1 MAILV
6 GLGSPLL
13 DITANVGTEFLEKYG
28 LEENGAV
35 LIDEENKGTFM
46 PIFNEVLALDS
57 VTLLP
62 GGSALNTIRVFQWV
76 LNGINGT
83 NKNERATFFGSVGMG
98 PIVRFVRASPAA
110 DKFTLDFLYLPEN
123 AELIEASKCF
133 YSAAFFLAVC
143 PEAVLHLAMTAAKL
157 ERPFLFN
164 LSAEYIAGRY
174 KKELN
179 EILPFVDVLFAND
192 GEAIAYAPTNGF
204 KSTCD
209 LHKIALDLT
218 RIEKAREGLGRIVL
232 ITRGDRPLIVA
243 QNGITKEFPV
253 ILVEKMVDTNGAGD
267 AFCGGFLA
275 AFACGFPMEKCIKY
289 ALSSAA
295 TIVQQKGCTFPE
307 AWELSASD

>member
-13 DITANVGTEFLEKYG
+13 DITANVGAEFLEKYG

-46 PIFNEVLALDS
+46 QTFNEVLALDS

-76 LNGINGT
+76 LNGINGA
-83 NKNERATFFGSVGMG
+83 NKNERATFFGSVGSDREAEMLIEKTSETGVDVKFQQIQGVRTGTCLSLIRG
-98 PIVRFVRASPAA
+98 PNRSLCACLAAA
-110 DKFTLDFLYLPEN
+110 DKFTLDFLQLPEN
-123 AELIEASKCF
+123 AKLIESSKCF
-133 YSAAFFLAVC
+133 YSAAFFLTVC
-143 PEAVLHLAMTAAKL
+143 PEAVLHLATTAAKL
-157 ERPFLFN
+157 EKPFLFN
-164 LSAEYIAGRY
+164 LSAEYIATKY
-174 KKELN
+174 KRELN

-192 GEAIAYAPTNGF
+192 GEAIAYAHTNGF
-204 KSTCD
+204 KSTSD
-209 LHKIALDLT
+209 LHEIALDLT
-218 RIEKAREGLGRIVL
+218 L
-232 ITRGDRPLIVA
+232 
-243 QNGITKEFPV
+243 
-253 ILVEKMVDTNGAGD
+253 EKMVDTNGAGD
-267 AFCGGFLA
+267 AFCGGFVA

-307 AWELSASD
+307 EWKCPDFD